1 MMQRNLPMRRKQN
14 HRSREQTG
22 SCQRVGGW
30 RKDGAE
36 GWDLADT
43 SFFCIEWINNK
54 VGPIV

>member
-1 MMQRNLPMRRKQN
+1 MQRKLPMRRKQN

-30 RKDGAE
+30 RKDGTE
-36 GWDLADT
+36 GWDLADI